1 MIKKLLKILRNQAID
16 PADQNIIDT
25 LRKEVKTERL
35 KDMENTG
42 FDRNLISHITSA
54 DQKKYSTQNTIA
66 RPKLIFA
73 FGCTSM
79 IVLCLLLNPFPQL
92 KLLIPGEREKLER
105 QMQVLG
111 EVKET
116 QQQIEASL
124 HSLTEMLAQRS
135 ALNLK
140 KEWVASIPG
149 YQALLSLAEVRDEFI
164 QVSPIDILQKP
175 HINDFKFLYQKELN
189 LLRETFLKKDTE
201 S

>member
-1 MIKKLLKILRNQAID
+1 MKKILKILGNQAVD

-35 KDMENTG
+35 RDRENTG
-42 FDRNLISHITSA
+42 FDHNLISHITSA
-54 DQKKYSTQNTIA
+54 DQKKHTKQNTIV
-66 RPKLIFA
+66 RPKLIFV

-135 ALNLK
+135 ELNLK

-175 HINDFKFLYQKELN
+175 HINDFKFFYQKELN
-189 LLRETFLKKDTE
+189 LIRETFLKKDTE

>member
-1 MIKKLLKILRNQAID
+1 MKKILKILGNQAVD

-35 KDMENTG
+35 KDRENTG
-42 FDRNLISHITSA
+42 FDHSLISHITSA
-54 DQKKYSTQNTIA
+54 DQKKYSIQNTIV

-105 QMQVLG
+105 QMQVLD

>member
-1 MIKKLLKILRNQAID
+1 MKKLLKILRNQAGESTE
-16 PADQNIIDT
+16 QNVNET
-25 LRKEVKTERL
+25 LRKEVK
-35 KDMENTG
+35 KDRRKDRENTG
-42 FDRNLISHITSA
+42 FDHSLISHITSA
-54 DQKKYSTQNTIA
+54 DQKKYSIQNTIV

-140 KEWVASIPG
+140 KEWVDSIPG

>member
-1 MIKKLLKILRNQAID
+1 MKKILKILRNQAVD
-16 PADQNIIDT
+16 STDQNLIDT

-35 KDMENTG
+35 KDRENTG
-42 FDRNLISHITSA
+42 FDHSLISHITSA
-54 DQKKYSTQNTIA
+54 DQKKYSIQNTIV

-124 HSLTEMLAQRS
+124 FSLTEMLAQRS
-135 ALNLK
+135 TLNFK
-140 KEWVASIPG
+140 KEWVASVPG

-175 HINDFKFLYQKELN
+175 HINDFKFLYQKEIN
-189 LLRETFLKKDTE
+189 LIRETFLKKDTE

>member
-1 MIKKLLKILRNQAID
+1 MKKILKILGNQAVD
-16 PADQNIIDT
+16 PADQKIIDT

-35 KDMENTG
+35 KDRENTG
-42 FDRNLISHITSA
+42 FDHSLISHITSA
-54 DQKKYSTQNTIA
+54 DQKKYSIQNKIV

-73 FGCTSM
+73 FGCSSM

-105 QMQVLG
+105 QMQVLD

-124 HSLTEMLAQRS
+124 HSLTETLAQRS

-140 KEWVASIPG
+140 KEWVASFPG

>member
-1 MIKKLLKILRNQAID
+1 MKKILKILRNQAVD
-16 PADQNIIDT
+16 STDQNLIDT

-35 KDMENTG
+35 KDRENTG
-42 FDRNLISHITSA
+42 FDHSLISHITSA
-54 DQKKYSTQNTIA
+54 DQKKYSIQNTIV

-105 QMQVLG
+105 QMQVLD

-116 QQQIEASL
+116 QQQLEASL
-124 HSLTEMLAQRS
+124 HSLTETLAQRN
-135 ALNLK
+135 ALNLR
-140 KEWVASIPG
+140 KEWVASFPG

>member
-1 MIKKLLKILRNQAID
+1 
-16 PADQNIIDT
+16 
-25 LRKEVKTERL
+25 
-35 KDMENTG
+35 
-42 FDRNLISHITSA
+42 
-54 DQKKYSTQNTIA
+54 
-66 RPKLIFA
+66 LIFA
-73 FGCTSM
+73 FGCTSI

-105 QMQVLG
+105 QMQVLD

-116 QQQIEASL
+116 QQQLEAYL
-124 HSLTEMLAQRS
+124 HSSTETLAQRN

-149 YQALLSLAEVRDEFI
+149 YQALLSLAKVRDEFI

-189 LLRETFLKKDTE
+189 LLRETFLKKDTQ

>member
-1 MIKKLLKILRNQAID
+1 MKKILKILGNQAVD
-16 PADQNIIDT
+16 PADQKIIDT

-35 KDMENTG
+35 KDRENTG
-42 FDRNLISHITSA
+42 FDHSLISHITSA
-54 DQKKYSTQNTIA
+54 DQEKYTIQNTIVH
-66 RPKLIFA
+66 PKLIFA

-105 QMQVLG
+105 QMQVLD

-189 LLRETFLKKDTE
+189 LIRETFLKKDTE